1 MRTKSNGRKRTQR
14 LRSLGPLLFFAC
26 NREEGKTK
34 LFKTTTELPPHILQ
48 DGCQETLERRR
59 GNLTDQA

>member
-1 MRTKSNGRKRTQR
+1 M
-14 LRSLGPLLFFAC
+14 
-26 NREEGKTK
+26 
-34 LFKTTTELPPHILQ
+34 FKTTTELPPHILQ

>member
-14 LRSLGPLLFFAC
+14 LRSLGPLFFC
-26 NREEGKTK
+26 
-34 LFKTTTELPPHILQ
+34 LQSPHILQ